1 MKLTNLLVIAVLAMS
16 AAVAHADGDSYT
28 PKKRRKAAPQ
38 PTMAAPAPM
47 ASAHQNQAGCGL
59 GSLAIQ
65 DNGKWSQ
72 VGASILNATGFQSI
86 AISFG
91 TSNCT
96 EDGVTQASREKE
108 AFIEANYADLQH
120 DVASGSGEYLSS
132 LASLYGCQP
141 ASFATIAKKSGAFG
155 ETNPDAAATRL
166 DGSVKADASCHS

>member
-1 MKLTNLLVIAVLAMS
+1 M
-16 AAVAHADGDSYT
+16 
-28 PKKRRKAAPQ
+28 
-38 PTMAAPAPM
+38 
-47 ASAHQNQAGCGL
+47 AGCGL

-65 DNGKWSQ
+65 DNNKWSQ

-120 DVASGSGEYLSS
+120 DVATGSGEYLSS
-132 LASLYGCQP
+132 LASLYGCQ
-141 ASFATIAKKSGAFG
+141 ADSFAAVAKKSGAFS
-155 ETNPDAAATRL
+155 EKNADTAASRL
-166 DGSVKADASCHS
+166 EGSVKASASCHS